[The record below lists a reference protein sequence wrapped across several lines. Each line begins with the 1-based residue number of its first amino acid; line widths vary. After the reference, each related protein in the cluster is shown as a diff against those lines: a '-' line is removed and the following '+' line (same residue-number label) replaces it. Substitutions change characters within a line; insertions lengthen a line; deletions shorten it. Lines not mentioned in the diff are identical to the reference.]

1 MNETR
6 RLYFLPIVRRSFA
19 YYLLTHQEV
28 YLFLRGFV
36 ILLENL
42 RLTFTANRN
51 GKPQIYIF
59 IMLFTGREV
68 RIGRY
73 LPEDMKMAR
82 GRRPRAIFMTEGKY
96 FPIRTKQGR

>member
-51 GKPQIYIF
+51 GKPQIYTY
-59 IMLFTGREV
+59 MLIHVIYRPRGPDRE
-68 RIGRY
+68 I
-73 LPEDMKMAR
+73 LAR
-82 GRRPRAIFMTEGKY
+82 GHVRSRDLY
-96 FPIRTKQGR
+96 S

>member
-51 GKPQIYIF
+51 GKPQIYIYV
-59 IMLFTGREV
+59 IYRPRGPDRE
-68 RIGRY
+68 I
-73 LPEDMKMAR
+73 LAR
-82 GRRPRAIFMTEGKY
+82 GHENENRS
-96 FPIRTKQGR
+96 